1 VAKKDKGARTRL
13 LVLVATGI
21 SSFVTPFMSS
31 SINIALPA
39 IGRELMLDAVS
50 LGWVASAS
58 LLSSAMLLLPF
69 GRVADIYG
77 RRGLFAA
84 GLLLYFLASLWAGL
98 AQSGPSL
105 LGARVFQGVAGAMIF
120 STGLAILTAAYPA
133 EKAGWSLGI
142 NTACT
147 YLGLSLGPFL
157 GGILTRYLGWR
168 AVFGINLP
176 FSIGALALAGFIPKC
191 EPGGVNRGGF
201 DFVGSVVYAGAVLS
215 LMFGLTRL
223 PESYAFILTLAGIAG
238 MVAFLFWELRSP
250 SPIFNLSLF
259 RHNQVFAF
267 SNLAALI
274 NYSATAAVGLL
285 LSLYLQY
292 VKGLDAETAGMI
304 LVGQP
309 VVMAVFSPIAGRLS
323 DRIEPRV
330 IASIGMATTAMG
342 LLLFIFLTADTGL
355 VLVIAGLLLV
365 GFGFALFS
373 APNTNAVM
381 GVVARKDY
389 GIGSATLGT
398 MRLLGQMLSLGLA
411 TMLLRIFVGR
421 TRLGPQSQPGL
432 VRVLRPAF
440 ILFSLLCTAG
450 VFASLA
456 RGKSLL
462 SKH

>member
-1 VAKKDKGARTRL
+1 
-13 LVLVATGI
+13 
-21 SSFVTPFMSS
+21 
-31 SINIALPA
+31 
-39 IGRELMLDAVS
+39 
-50 LGWVASAS
+50 
-58 LLSSAMLLLPF
+58 
-69 GRVADIYG
+69 
-77 RRGLFAA
+77 
-84 GLLLYFLASLWAGL
+84 
-98 AQSGPSL
+98 
-105 LGARVFQGVAGAMIF
+105 
-120 STGLAILTAAYPA
+120 
-133 EKAGWSLGI
+133 
-142 NTACT
+142 
-147 YLGLSLGPFL
+147 
-157 GGILTRYLGWR
+157 
-168 AVFGINLP
+168 
-176 FSIGALALAGFIPKC
+176 
-191 EPGGVNRGGF
+191 
-201 DFVGSVVYAGAVLS
+201 
-215 LMFGLTRL
+215 
-223 PESYAFILTLAGIAG
+223 
-238 MVAFLFWELRSP
+238 
-250 SPIFNLSLF
+250 
-259 RHNQVFAF
+259 
-267 SNLAALI
+267 
-274 NYSATAAVGLL
+274 
-285 LSLYLQY
+285 
-292 VKGLDAETAGMI
+292 MI